1 MLKRL
6 HNKLGTAGLVV
17 AVVALVAAVAGTA
30 FAAGG
35 LTKKQEK
42 QVVKIAKRYAGKN
55 GKQGPPG
62 SPGAKGD
69 QGPKG
74 DKGEKGDRGEKGE
87 KGEKG
92 DPGEPGENGTFGS
105 EPLPSEQT
113 LKGLWQLN
121 EKGISEPFVTISYPI
136 PVEPAPTINYIKQN
150 GEAAEGN
157 EANCPGTP
165 LNPEAKPGNVCV
177 YEELRNEGF
186 FGGFPMEPAER
197 PFGLRIQFTEFGTG
211 TNPLV
216 KGSWA
221 VTAE

>member
-42 QVVKIAKRYAGKN
+42 QVVKIAKRYAGKD

-74 DKGEKGDRGEKGE
+74 DTGGKGDKGE

-92 DPGEPGENGTFGS
+92 DPGEPGENGTFGT
-105 EPLPSEQT
+105 EPLPTEQT
-113 LKGLWQLN
+113 LTGLWQLN
-121 EKGISEPFVTISYPI
+121 EKGIEEPFVTISYPI
-136 PVEPAPTINYIKQN
+136 PVEPAPTFNYIKEN
-150 GEAAEGN
+150 GEAQEGN
-157 EANCPGTP
+157 VANCPGTP
-165 LNPEAKPGNVCV
+165 LNPEAKPGNLCV
-177 YEELRNEGF
+177 YEAFINEGF
-186 FGGFPMEPAER
+186 FSSFLTEGSEK
-197 PFGLRIQFTEFGTG
+197 PFGARLQFAGFGSG
-211 TNPLV
+211 SNPLA